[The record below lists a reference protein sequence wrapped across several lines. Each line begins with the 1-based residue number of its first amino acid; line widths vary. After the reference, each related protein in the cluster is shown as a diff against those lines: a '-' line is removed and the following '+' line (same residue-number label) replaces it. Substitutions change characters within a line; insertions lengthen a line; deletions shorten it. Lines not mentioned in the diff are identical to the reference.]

1 MTKKLPALLA
11 IALALTGCNKEQD
24 TPWTRLQAAAPQLSL
39 STNTPD
45 STVKSWWQARDARV
59 NFSARVCVEMRDLY
73 GPVDQALI
81 SLAAGTI
88 SNDFADPERCAP
100 TVYSRDITKV
110 DIQSDTRAIVQAHVR
125 NATPPSKG
133 YTMDEDDKQQK
144 GKGRRMQYL
153 LERQDAQQ
161 PWKITQ
167 VYSSD
172 RYCVHD
178 SVDGWCVLYKDDR
191 GTANDYVQE
200 YSQ

>member
-1 MTKKLPALLA
+1 MTKLSALLA

-24 TPWTRLQAAAPQLSL
+24 TPWTRLQAAAPQPSAA
-39 STNTPD
+39 TNTPD
-45 STVKSWWQARDARV
+45 ATVKSWWQARDDRA
-59 NFSARVCVEMRDLY
+59 NFGAKVCDEMRELY
-73 GPVDQALI
+73 GPVDRTLL
-81 SLAAGTI
+81 SLAA
-88 SNDFADPERCAP
+88 SNITDDIADPDRCAP

-110 DIQSDTRAIVQAHVR
+110 DIQSDTRALVQAHVR

-133 YTMDEDDKQQK
+133 YTMDEDDKQRK

-161 PWKITQ
+161 PWKVTQ
-167 VYSSD
+167 IYSSD

-178 SVDGWCVLYKDDR
+178 SVDGWCVLYKDGS
-191 GTANDYVQE
+191 GTANSYVHE